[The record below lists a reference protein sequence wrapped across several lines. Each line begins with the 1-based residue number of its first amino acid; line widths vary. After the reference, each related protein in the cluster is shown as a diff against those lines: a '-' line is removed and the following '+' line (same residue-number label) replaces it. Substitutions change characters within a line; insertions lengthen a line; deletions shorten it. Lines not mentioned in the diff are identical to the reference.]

1 MVEQNQEHV
10 ISKMPIKKGML
21 NPFGTVHAG
30 AMLWFA
36 DVTATILAMQQY
48 DKGFPVAVNLFSNL
62 LSNQKDGE
70 LTAEARVTRS
80 GKRVTVI
87 RTTVTGHSDNL
98 LAEVFTTHILSV

>member
-10 ISKMPIKKGML
+10 VSKMPVKKGML

-36 DVTATILAMQQY
+36 DITATILAMQKHG
-48 DKGFPVAVNLFSNL
+48 KGFPVAVNLFTNL

-70 LTAEARVTRS
+70 LTAEARITRD

-87 RTTVTGHSDNL
+87 RTAITGHNDNL
-98 LAEVFTTHILSV
+98 LAEVFTTHIQSV